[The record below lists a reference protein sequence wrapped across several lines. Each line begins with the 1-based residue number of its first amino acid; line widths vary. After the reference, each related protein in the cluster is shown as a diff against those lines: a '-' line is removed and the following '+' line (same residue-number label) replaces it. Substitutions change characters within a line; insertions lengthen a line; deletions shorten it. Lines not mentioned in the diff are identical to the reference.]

1 MGKQN
6 FYFLGQLIGCHFN
19 QDYAYIND
27 GEDTIEGIIQ
37 FYKKTAD
44 EQTLSELKKELYD
57 FIEIYSDILEK
68 EFEERYGFDFSPA
81 LWETAAYDFLKTILR
96 IISD

>member
-44 EQTLSELKKELYD
+44 EQTLSELKKNCMILLKFILTFLRRNLRKDTGLISLPHYGKQPHMILSKLY
-57 FIEIYSDILEK
+57 
-68 EFEERYGFDFSPA
+68 
-81 LWETAAYDFLKTILR
+81 
-96 IISD
+96 